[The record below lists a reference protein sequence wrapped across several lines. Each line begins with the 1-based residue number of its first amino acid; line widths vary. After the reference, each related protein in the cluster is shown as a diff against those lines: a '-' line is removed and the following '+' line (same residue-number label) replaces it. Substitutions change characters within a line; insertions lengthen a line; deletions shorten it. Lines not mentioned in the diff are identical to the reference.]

1 MASEKYM
8 ESLMEVA
15 SDYELMSNEMFRLAH
30 KLEDMPRYNPRH
42 EMYSLVRN
50 AEQPQSVCVGWQP
63 EPTGP
68 TQRPYMKLSAMPW
81 ASV

>member
-30 KLEDMPRYNPRH
+30 KLEDMPRYNPHH

-50 AEQPQSVCVGWQP
+50 AE
-63 EPTGP
+63 
-68 TQRPYMKLSAMPW
+68 
-81 ASV
+81 

>member
-30 KLEDMPRYNPRH
+30 KLEDMPRYNPHH

-50 AEQPQSVCVGWQP
+50 AEQATSPSAWAGGQNRLG
-63 EPTGP
+63 
-68 TQRPYMKLSAMPW
+68 QRSGLI
-81 ASV
+81 